1 MSELIQSQLTI
12 LGVMGSAGAAAG
24 LVYDIFEAFAALRG
38 WQRQKR
44 WASEIFCF
52 LCIGFLSGEFLYA
65 ADYGKVTFFSIC
77 AFGSGL
83 WLYKKTFCGTMSLHS
98 HWQAKG
104 TDKKDIS
111 QEAGRRR
118 LTKRK

>member
-52 LCIGFLSGEFLYA
+52 LCIGFLSGEFLDA
-65 ADYGKVTFFSIC
+65 ADY
-77 AFGSGL
+77 
-83 WLYKKTFCGTMSLHS
+83 
-98 HWQAKG
+98 
-104 TDKKDIS
+104 
-111 QEAGRRR
+111 
-118 LTKRK
+118 